1 MTGRPE
7 FTTFTILCKIYLPKP
22 VVERLDRC
30 FSEFL
35 THKINFPTLSQ
46 QILQEVSVSPNIARV
61 WTMILQR
68 NPPPDFR
75 EYRVVFDTVTQF
87 QAARAPLCEVLCFF
101 SIVVDCA
108 HSGAGMLSLVS
119 DIADFFRERD
129 LKLPVRGL
137 LSAALELY
145 PLIPRRENPPSE
157 CQWLNQVTSLESLDR
172 PRPYVSPPRP
182 KEHEPKKR
190 KETQIGNSYVKSHVE
205 LSEGFPALVTNSVA
219 KSCSRGSEGT
229 YTESTGQYLQ
239 RELRSILFE
248 RLEAMEIA
256 DNAVYAMLARGE
268 RGGILLRRVLK
279 DLYGDDWIHVGPLVK
294 RHPNG
299 FSVVDQRV
307 EEVLPIAYETKMKA
321 TLVGQQFLESVPR
334 LNITNSM
341 VFSTEPAEVRMAANE
356 LDFTTVYLTILF
368 ETLHT
373 PEKSELMR
381 WFVEDVASH
390 CLPHAPGDHVLVVGG
405 KWLANTLC
413 LYGEVS
419 MCLRKLIRPATKKT
433 KSEKESPPD
442 RSSME
447 KFLQER
453 ARNYQPGS
461 FITDLFITP
470 IPVTSEES
478 DTQKKARDFGGA
490 FDAAV
495 EAAVLRTEMR
505 YLPMG
510 VTEIAIFLR
519 SALAE
524 ITNERKFE
532 TIVEEAQ
539 VIFGARS
546 KHFYTLTYVYTKL
559 LQFVEKLRTTEEW
572 EKARK
577 ARCESDFDNNGDLDN
592 YCNAVLEK
600 IGEPAIVIEMTGD
613 TGKMMIRE
621 IECSVKKD

>member
-7 FTTFTILCKIYLPKP
+7 YTAFTILCKIYLPRP
-22 VVERLDRC
+22 VVERLDRY

-35 THKINFPTLSQ
+35 THKIDFPTLSQ
-46 QILQEVSVSPNIARV
+46 KILQEVSVSPNIARV

-75 EYRVVFDTVTQF
+75 EYRVILDTVTQF
-87 QAARAPLCEVLCFF
+87 HAAGAPLSEVLCFF

-108 HSGAGMLSLVS
+108 HSGSGVLTLIS

-137 LSAALELY
+137 LSASLELY

-157 CQWLNQVTSLESLDR
+157 SPWLNQVTSLESLDR
-172 PRPYVSPPRP
+172 PLPHVSPPRP

-190 KETQIGNSYVKSHVE
+190 KETQIDSSYVKSYVE

-219 KSCSRGSEGT
+219 RSCSRGSEGT

-279 DLYGDDWIHVGPLVK
+279 DLYGDDWIHMGPLVK
-294 RHPNG
+294 RNPNG
-299 FSVVDQRV
+299 FSLVDQRV
-307 EEVLPIAYETKMKA
+307 DEVLPVAYETKMKA

-341 VFSTEPAEVRMAANE
+341 VFSPEPAQVRMAANKS
-356 LDFTTVYLTILF
+356 DFTTVYLTILF

-373 PEKSELMR
+373 PEKGELMR
-381 WFVEDVASH
+381 WFVEDVVPH
-390 CLPHAPGDHVLVVGG
+390 CLPRTAGDHILVVGG

-413 LYGEVS
+413 LYGEVCA
-419 MCLRKLIRPATKKT
+419 CLRKLIRPATKKM
-433 KSEKESPPD
+433 KSEKDSPVD
-442 RSSME
+442 GSSME
-447 KFLQER
+447 KLLER
-453 ARNYQPGS
+453 ARNYQPVS
-461 FITDLFITP
+461 LITDLLTTQ
-470 IPVTSEES
+470 IPVTNEDS
-478 DTQKKARDFGGA
+478 DTQKKVRDLGGA

-510 VTEIAIFLR
+510 VTDIAIFLR

-539 VIFGARS
+539 VIFGTRS

-559 LQFVEKLRTTEEW
+559 IQFVEKLHTTEEW

-577 ARCESDFDNNGDLDN
+577 ARCECDFNNDGDLEK
-592 YCNAVLEK
+592 YCNAVLEE
-600 IGEPAIVIEMTGD
+600 IREPAIVIEMTGN
-613 TGKMMIRE
+613 TGNMMIRE
-621 IECSVKKD
+621 IECSVNKE